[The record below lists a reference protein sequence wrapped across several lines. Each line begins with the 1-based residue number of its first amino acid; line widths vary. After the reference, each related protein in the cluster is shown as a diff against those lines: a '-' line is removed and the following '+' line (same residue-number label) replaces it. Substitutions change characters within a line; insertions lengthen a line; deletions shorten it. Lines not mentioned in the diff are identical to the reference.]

1 MIRLGLR
8 LALAGGRE
16 AITRLALIAVAVAIG
31 VGLLLSTLAGL
42 NAVNNQNARYA
53 WLETGDIGSNAPSV
67 AARTTKTPAQAP
79 SAADP
84 LWWLLRA
91 DYYQGKIIGRV
102 ELAATGTNSP
112 VPPGIAA
119 LPGRGEFY
127 ASPAL
132 VTLLRQ
138 TPRAQL
144 GDRFPGRLVGT
155 IGPAALP
162 SPDSLII
169 IIGRSVAEVSHRQDA
184 ELVTRISTTSP
195 SQCSNNACAVGVGTN
210 HNGIVLILAVVAAAL
225 LFPVLIFIGAA
236 TRLSAARR
244 EQRFAAMRLVGAT
257 PRQISTIS
265 TVEAAVATVVGVA
278 AGFGLFFALRPLL
291 ANIPFTE
298 GGRFFTTDLSLNV
311 PDVLFVVLG
320 VPIGAAAAAR
330 LALRRV
336 SISPLGVTRRVT
348 PRPPRPWRLLPL
360 LVGIAELGYFA
371 YLHDIGAGTNTDT
384 TLEAVLFLI
393 GVLLVMAGLVI
404 AGPWLTM
411 LGSKL
416 VIWRANRPAAL
427 IAARRLADNP
437 QAGFRAISGLVLAV
451 FVGTCAIAIITT
463 IGASGTTS
471 GLGDAADSTL
481 VETLWQPRT
490 PHRSTP
496 ADAATTRALASIP
509 GVTGVA
515 VIHDQAV
522 SPLPPPSQAGQPTEH
537 LPAPLEQVA
546 SCADIAAI
554 PALGHCPPGA
564 TAVTIRSDFV
574 GAFGLSRERPMREI
588 TWSSLNISL
597 NRLQRLPIDTV
608 VVGTNGSRSALER
621 ARTVLD
627 LAYPTT
633 FFPPQTSGEMEAD
646 QSRLLDDYK
655 RLADVVILTSLPI
668 AGCSLAVSI
677 AGGLIERKR
686 PFSLLRLAGTPIGV
700 LRRVVGLE
708 AAAPLLITA
717 AASVGAAFLAAHLF
731 LRAQLQQT
739 LQPPGMTYYLIL
751 GAGLLASLTVIAST
765 LPLLNRV
772 TGPETARNE

>member
-8 LALAGGRE
+8 LTLAGGRE
-16 AITRLALIAVAVAIG
+16 ALTRLALIVIAVAIG
-31 VGLLLSTLAGL
+31 VGLLLGTVAGL

-53 WLETGDIGSNAPSV
+53 WLETGYTGSNAP
-67 AARTTKTPAQAP
+67 AAASPTAQQTTTA
-79 SAADP
+79 P
-84 LWWLLRA
+84 LWWRLRA
-91 DYYQGKIIGRV
+91 DYYQGKVIGRV
-102 ELAATGTNSP
+102 DLAATGPNSP

-119 LPGRGEFY
+119 LPGPGQFY

-132 VTLLRQ
+132 ATLLRQ
-138 TPRAQL
+138 TPGPQL
-144 GDRFPGRLVGT
+144 GDRFPGHLVGT
-155 IGPAALP
+155 IGSAALP

-169 IIGRSVAEVSHRQDA
+169 IIGRSAAALSHQNGA
-184 ELVTRISTTSP
+184 ALVGRISTTAP
-195 SQCSNNACAVGVGTN
+195 SDCGDCPVGVGTN

-225 LFPVLIFIGAA
+225 IFPVLIFIGAA
-236 TRLSAARR
+236 TRLSATRR

-265 TVEAAVATVVGVA
+265 TVESAVATVVGLA
-278 AGFGLFFALRPLL
+278 AGLGLFFALRPAL
-291 ANIPFTE
+291 AAVTFIA
-298 GGRFFTTDLSLNV
+298 GGRFFTGDLSLNV
-311 PDVLFVVLG
+311 PDILFVVLG
-320 VPIGAAAAAR
+320 VPIGAAVAAR

-336 SISPLGVTRRVT
+336 TISPLGVTRRVT
-348 PRPPRPWRLLPL
+348 PRPPRAWRLLPL
-360 LVGIAELGYFA
+360 LGGFCELGYFA
-371 YLHDIGAGTNTDT
+371 YVHDIGAGTHTNT
-384 TLEAVLFLI
+384 TLEAALFLA
-393 GVLLVMAGLVI
+393 GVVLVMAGLVI

-411 LGSKL
+411 LGSRL
-416 VIWRANRPAAL
+416 VIWRANRPATL
-427 IAARRLADNP
+427 VAARRLGDNP
-437 QAGFRAISGLVLAV
+437 QAGFRAISGLILAV

-463 IGASGTTS
+463 IGVGGTTS
-471 GLGDAADSTL
+471 GLGNAADSTL
-481 VETLWQPRT
+481 IETPWQPRA
-490 PHRSTP
+490 PHPPTA
-496 ADAATTRALASIP
+496 ADAANTRALASIP

-515 VIHDQAV
+515 LIHDSSVTAAPQR
-522 SPLPPPSQAGQPTEH
+522 QRAG
-537 LPAPLEQVA
+537 PATQQEPEPVEQVV
-546 SCADIAAI
+546 SCADVAKI

-564 TAVTIRSDFV
+564 TAVTIRPDFI
-574 GAFGLSRERPMREI
+574 GAFGLSRQQPMREY
-588 TWSSLNISL
+588 TWSSANMPAS
-597 NRLQRLPIDTV
+597 RLQQLPIDTI
-608 VVGTNGSRSALER
+608 VVGTNGSPAALER

-633 FFPPQTSGEMEAD
+633 FPPQTSTEMQAD

-717 AASVGAAFLAAHLF
+717 AASVGAAFLAAQLF
-731 LRAQLQQT
+731 LRAQLRQT
-739 LQPPGMTYYLIL
+739 LHAPGLTYYLVL